1 MSCYA
6 EAEKISVLITKVYIG
21 LLVLT
26 VGLLNSAG
34 IIQTISRVVVQGKGL
49 SENYALSLS
58 TSVPFDVDTWPQ
70 YLFALSWTAT
80 EMSCVSFPKVIVS
93 AAFWALCLHIKAIM
107 GDLQISAKN
116 NFRIKSVLAF
126 EIAFPIQ
133 MCYLIFRSNDIPTAG
148 LRLKE
153 FVRFNVETHR
163 YLGQRIRS
171 GQLVN
176 P

>member
-6 EAEKISVLITKVYIG
+6 KAEKKSVEITKVYIG

-34 IIQTISRVVVQGKGL
+34 IIQTISRVVVQEKVL

-58 TSVPFDVDTWPQ
+58 TSVPFGVDTWPQ
-70 YLFALSWTAT
+70 YLFALLWTAT

-107 GDLQISAKN
+107 CDLQIIAKN
-116 NFRIKSVLAF
+116 NFDIQLVLAF
-126 EIAFPIQ
+126 EIAFQTQIR
-133 MCYLIFRSNDIPTAG
+133 YLISRSNDVLSAG
-148 LRLKE
+148 LRVKE
-153 FVRFNVETHR
+153 FVRFNVEMHR
-163 YLGQRIRS
+163 YLIGITRKS
-171 GQLVN
+171 
-176 P
+176 